1 MASDSET
8 YNQLL
13 LDVGGKDGPR
23 YFHKGLMHAL
33 ALIWIDARPDLAES
47 VCVKDLLTCPSTK
60 VNRKSAH
67 PLQNMNNPAARA
79 IKRKLPMQKL
89 VKKWNKIGVQ
99 KRQEVKNK
107 YVAETMRCF
116 VKYLRKKAKKGVLV
130 VNGLTESAI
139 EWTLTKNNIEVHTN
153 EEANASKAVY
163 QDTNTHYDE
172 SLSPWP
178 NLDSPMTQVSETGDN
193 DNNKNNEAMSVSTS
207 HGHSPQAETKMKI
220 KNAILKSK
228 MLSQLKEF
236 RNQMNQM
243 LDEKIRIINDMI

>member
-1 MASDSET
+1 MDS
-8 YNQLL
+8 Y
-13 LDVGGKDGPR
+13 
-23 YFHKGLMHAL
+23 
-33 ALIWIDARPDLAES
+33 
-47 VCVKDLLTCPSTK
+47 
-60 VNRKSAH
+60 
-67 PLQNMNNPAARA
+67 
-79 IKRKLPMQKL
+79 
-89 VKKWNKIGVQ
+89 
-99 KRQEVKNK
+99 
-107 YVAETMRCF
+107 
-116 VKYLRKKAKKGVLV
+116 
-130 VNGLTESAI
+130 
-139 EWTLTKNNIEVHTN
+139 KNNIEVHTN

-178 NLDSPMTQVSETGDN
+178 LDSPMTQVSETGDN

-243 LDEKIRIINDMI
+243 FDEKIRIINDMI